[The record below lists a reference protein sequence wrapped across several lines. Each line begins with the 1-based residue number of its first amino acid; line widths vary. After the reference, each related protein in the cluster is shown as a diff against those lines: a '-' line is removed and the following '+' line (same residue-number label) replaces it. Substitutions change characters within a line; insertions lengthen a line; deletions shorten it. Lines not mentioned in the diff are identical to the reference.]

1 MRTIDVDCHEP
12 ENERNRMTDGPYEV
26 RRASPRVPFFAD
38 ADLILRDGTRVPAQ
52 LDELSARGC
61 YVTTVEPIAI
71 HTKVRLRIEHDQGA
85 CELEGKVVYM
95 QSGGGLG
102 LFGAGVSFENVSAEQ
117 QVAIDAWL
125 LGLPK
130 RRSDNARKNSIPQ
143 IK

>member
-1 MRTIDVDCHEP
+1 
-12 ENERNRMTDGPYEV
+12 MTDQPHDV
-26 RRASPRVPFFAD
+26 RRANPRVPFFAD
-38 ADLILRDGTRVPAQ
+38 ADVILLDGTRVPAQ

-61 YVTTVEPIAI
+61 YVTTIEPIAI
-71 HTKVRLRIEHDQGA
+71 HTKVRLRIEHDRGT
-85 CELEGKVVYM
+85 CELDGKVVYM